1 LSLLLS
7 ARFHTTVAQTRQLS
21 RENIAELAFVGRSNA
36 GKSSAINALCNRRK
50 LAFASNTP
58 GRTQALNYFAVGREP
73 AIDSF
78 LVDMP
83 GYGYAVA
90 SKSAREEWGNLSG
103 RYLAT
108 RAQLCAVVL
117 IVDIRRNLGP
127 LDRALLEWVRP
138 EQNLLVLASK
148 ADKLNRAD
156 QSKAVTELRRLLTE
170 VRPAGLTEV
179 MAFSAPNHIGLETA
193 RKIIEQWL
201 IAAEKKNRVT
211 KPSDGSTP

>member
-1 LSLLLS
+1 MSLLLS

-21 RENIAELAFVGRSNA
+21 RGNTPELAFVGRSNA

-73 AIDSF
+73 DIDAF

-90 SKSAREEWGNLSG
+90 SKSAREDWGNLSG

-108 RAQLCAVVL
+108 RTQLCAVVL
-117 IVDIRRNLGP
+117 IVDIRRSLGP

-138 EQNLLVLASK
+138 EQHLLVLASK

-156 QSKAVTELRRLLTE
+156 QSKAVQELRRLLAQIRTSG
-170 VRPAGLTEV
+170 RTEV
-179 MAFSAPNHIGLETA
+179 MAFSAPNRVGLESA

-201 IAAEKKNRVT
+201 ISAPKADQAQPET
-211 KPSDGSTP
+211 TE